1 VNHATIDLIMLGSGT
16 YNQMVLMVL
25 MMVGP
30 SISL

>member
-1 VNHATIDLIMLGSGT
+1 VNYATIDLIMLGSGT

-25 MMVGP
+25 MVVGP